1 MKFEEGLSDLEGIV
15 ERLETAELP
24 LEEAL
29 ALFEKGIGLVR
40 GLSKQLDDVEKKLE
54 VLTKNAVGDAQL
66 REMRDPTEEPGR
78 DE

>member
-1 MKFEEGLSDLEGIV
+1 MKFEPGLADLEGIV
-15 ERLETAELP
+15 ERLEGAELP

-40 GLSKQLDDVEKKLE
+40 GLTKQLDEVEKKLE
-54 VLTKNAVGDAQL
+54 VLTKNAVGGAEL
-66 REMRDPTEEPGR
+66 REMRDPSEDPR

>member
-1 MKFEEGLSDLEGIV
+1 MKFEQGLADLEGIV
-15 ERLETAELP
+15 DRLEGAELP

-40 GLSKQLDDVEKKLE
+40 GLSKQLDEVEKKLE

-66 REMRDPTEEPGR
+66 REMRDPSEDSGR